1 MFLRGTRSLLDN
13 ATDLCE
19 VFVEDCEVVK
29 KFILENFADDDG
41 IVEKKEALLR
51 EEESSGDEDFTA
63 SAAGILLINWGA
75 FLLLVALVLAFRHV
89 YRRRAKVMARDKIW
103 RVDFS
108 EVKKS
113 KLIGK
118 GRFGK
123 VYKGVWREKE
133 VAVKVLIEKK
143 ELKASVIGEFVSE
156 VSIMCDLRHP
166 NVLLF
171 IGACVDPPNLA
182 IITEFMAHGSLWDVL
197 HRPKPDEY
205 LVQWNN
211 RIKLAIDVALG
222 MNYIHGFNPVII
234 HRDLKSPNVLLN
246 DSFEC
251 RISDFGLSTLKSE
264 LSGSA
269 VGNPLWNAPEIYHGE
284 KLNEKMDVYS
294 YGVMMWEIV
303 TMEVPFHGYPLAGL
317 PVQISVNDLRPEM
330 PKLVP
335 KRTKDLIASCWH
347 KDPKQRPDFKHILNV
362 VRACKVDQTSVE
374 LGLQEDGEASVYQPA
389 VYETGVAISAQET
402 TDGGENDV
410 NKSFREKNGLSEVKN
425 IAELVWDFSP
435 SDDLEVGKKL
445 GEGMSGEVFYAK
457 FRGGDVAV
465 KKIFYQSNDDE
476 SIIDFHK
483 EAELMKTVKHE
494 KLVALKG
501 CCVVRPFAYI
511 VTEFMH
517 NGSVYD
523 MYKGSHRSHPPSWAI
538 RQQFSVDVAI
548 GMAYLH
554 SLNVVHRDLKSP
566 NVMCNNKMEAKIGDF
581 GLSRISDDT
590 KTMTTCGSPLWAA
603 PEMLISSR
611 YDSKADVYSYSVLM
625 WEFFHWE
632 EPYPD
637 LAVFQ
642 IVQGVLDGK
651 LRPDISTQ
659 CPSAYADIMK
669 KAWAPDPQER
679 PRMEELLE
687 MLNEL
692 PSGCK

>member
-1 MFLRGTRSLLDN
+1 MSYGTRTLLEN
-13 ATDLCE
+13 VTEAIDLCG
-19 VFVEDCEVVK
+19 
-29 KFILENFADDDG
+29 LFADDCAKVKVYLEDKFG
-41 IVEKKEALLR
+41 
-51 EEESSGDEDFTA
+51 SSGIKVADLAADE
-63 SAAGILLINWGA
+63 AGNDSISVGIALAINWGVFLA
-75 FLLLVALVLAFRHV
+75 FLAIGYIFRNI
-89 YRRRAKVMARDKIW
+89 YRRRAKVTARDKIW
-103 RVDFS
+103 RVDFH

-113 KLIGK
+113 KLIGI

-143 ELKASVIGEFVSE
+143 EMKASIINDFIAE

-182 IITEFMAHGSLWDVL
+182 IITEFMGHGSLWDIL

-205 LVQWNN
+205 LIQWNN
-211 RIKLAIDVALG
+211 RIKLAVDVALG

-246 DSFEC
+246 HSFEC

-284 KLNEKMDVYS
+284 KVNEKMDVYS
-294 YGVMMWEIV
+294 FGIMLWEIV

-317 PVQISVNDLRPEM
+317 PVQVSINNLRPEM

-335 KRTKDLIASCWH
+335 KKTKDLIAECWH
-347 KDPKQRPDFKHILNV
+347 KDPTQRPDFKHILSV
-362 VRACKVDQTSVE
+362 IRSCKIDRTSVE
-374 LGLQEDGEASVYQPA
+374 LGLQEDGEACVYQPA
-389 VYETGVAISAQET
+389 VYETGVAISST
-402 TDGGENDV
+402 TEGEVDD
-410 NKSFREKNGLSEVKN
+410 KTREFREKNGLKKSD
-425 IAELVWDFSP
+425 ELVWDFNP
-435 SDDLEVGKKL
+435 SDDLEMGAKL

-457 FRGGDVAV
+457 FRGSEVAV

-476 SIIDFHK
+476 AIIDFHK
-483 EAELMKTVKHE
+483 EAELMKKIKHE

-501 CCVVRPFAYI
+501 CCVARPFAYI

-517 NGSVYD
+517 HGSVYD
-523 MYKGSHRSHPPSWAI
+523 MYKGSHRTHPPSWSA

-548 GMAYLH
+548 GMVALH

-581 GLSRISDDT
+581 GLSRVSDNT
-590 KTMTTCGSPLWAA
+590 KTMTTCGSPLWAS

-611 YDSKADVYSYSVLM
+611 FKFKLPVLWFVM
-625 WEFFHWE
+625 TFF
-632 EPYPD
+632 
-637 LAVFQ
+637 
-642 IVQGVLDGK
+642 
-651 LRPDISTQ
+651 
-659 CPSAYADIMK
+659 
-669 KAWAPDPQER
+669 
-679 PRMEELLE
+679 
-687 MLNEL
+687 
-692 PSGCK
+692 

>member
-1 MFLRGTRSLLDN
+1 MSLRGSNALTVEGVRSLHEN
-13 ATDLCE
+13 VTDLCE
-19 VFVEDCEVVK
+19 LFPNNDCADVK
-29 KFILENFADDDG
+29 DFIITNFGTNGKVTD
-41 IVEKKEALLR
+41 VALLTP
-51 EEESSGDEDFTA
+51 EEEETT
-63 SAAGILLINWGA
+63 SAGVVLAINWA
-75 FLLLVALVLAFRHV
+75 VFLVLGAVVFFVRTV

-103 RVDFS
+103 RVDYQ

-123 VYKGVWREKE
+123 VYKGMWREKE

-182 IITEFMAHGSLWDVL
+182 IITEFMSHGSLWDVL
-197 HRPKPDEY
+197 HTPKPDEY

-251 RISDFGLSTLKSE
+251 RISDFGLSTLKTE

-269 VGNPLWNAPEIYHGE
+269 VGNPLWNAPEIYHNE
-284 KLNEKMDVYS
+284 KVNEKMDVYS
-294 YGVMMWEIV
+294 YGIMLWEIV

-317 PVQISVNDLRPEM
+317 PVLVSTQDLRPEM
-330 PKLVP
+330 PTLVP
-335 KRTKDLIASCWH
+335 KKTKDLITECWH
-347 KDPKQRPDFKHILNV
+347 KDPAQRPDFKHILSV
-362 VRACKVDQTSVE
+362 IRSCKIDQTSVE
-374 LGLQEDGEASVYQPA
+374 LGLQEDGEACAYQPA
-389 VYETGVAISAQET
+389 VYETGIAISAQT
-402 TDGGENDV
+402 ADGEDGDIDQTKE
-410 NKSFREKNGLSEVKN
+410 FREKNGLAEPKK
-425 IAELVWDFSP
+425 IEELVWDFNP
-435 SDDLEVGKKL
+435 SDDLEMGKKL

-457 FRGGDVAV
+457 FRGSDVAV

-501 CCVVRPFAYI
+501 CCVTRPFAYI

-523 MYKGSHRSHPPSWAI
+523 MYKGSHRSHPPAWAI
-538 RQQFSVDVAI
+538 RQQFAVDVAI

-554 SLNVVHRDLKSP
+554 ELNVVHRDLKSP
-566 NVMCNNKMEAKIGDF
+566 NVMCNDKMESKIGDF

-611 YDSKADVYSYSVLM
+611 
-625 WEFFHWE
+625 WRPTHFFII
-632 EPYPD
+632 D
-637 LAVFQ
+637 
-642 IVQGVLDGK
+642 
-651 LRPDISTQ
+651 
-659 CPSAYADIMK
+659 
-669 KAWAPDPQER
+669 
-679 PRMEELLE
+679 
-687 MLNEL
+687 
-692 PSGCK
+692 